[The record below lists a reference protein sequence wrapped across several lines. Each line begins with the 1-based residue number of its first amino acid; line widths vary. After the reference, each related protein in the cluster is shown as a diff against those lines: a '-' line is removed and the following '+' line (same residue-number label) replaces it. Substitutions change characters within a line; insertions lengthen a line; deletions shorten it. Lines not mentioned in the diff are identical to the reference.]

1 MIKNFMRNLFLSNFI
16 SLTNNFI
23 LIFFL
28 FLGIQNSQNKHEIVL
43 VGFKTIPLPNS
54 FIIGTSFI
62 LGSLS
67 ANLINI
73 IAKSDSK
80 NNI

>member
-1 MIKNFMRNLFLSNFI
+1 MKKLLPNFI
-16 SLTNNFI
+16 SISNNFI
-23 LIFFL
+23 LMFFL
-28 FLGIQNSQNKHEIVL
+28 FLGIQNSHIKQEITF

-67 ANLINI
+67 ANFINI
-73 IAKSDSK
+73 IVKSD
-80 NNI
+80 

>member
-1 MIKNFMRNLFLSNFI
+1 MKKLLPNFI
-16 SLTNNFI
+16 SISYNLI
-23 LIFFL
+23 LMFFL
-28 FLGIQNSQNKHEIVL
+28 FLGIQNSNIKQEIVFA
-43 VGFKTIPLPNS
+43 GFKTIPLPNS

-67 ANLINI
+67 ANFINI
-73 IAKSDSK
+73 IVKSDSK